1 MKAYLELM
9 RAGNCVMAAFAAL
22 VGVLIAY
29 NILSS
34 SLSLMPI
41 YELSSL
47 IDLSLIFFVVFFITG
62 AGNGLNDYFDID
74 IDKINK
80 PSRPIPSDK
89 ISLKNALY
97 YSLILFVLGIVLAFL
112 VNDLCGIIALLNS
125 IILILYARSLKRT
138 PFFGNAS
145 VGYLT
150 GSTFLFGG
158 AVFGMSG
165 LQALLVLFLLATLAT
180 IAREIVKDV
189 EDIDGDKKDGARTL
203 PILVGARKAS
213 YLAAIFGLIAIIAS
227 PVPYMQSILNEK
239 YLFVVAIADIFLL
252 VAIYQILGK
261 NDAARSSKLFKFAML
276 FALISFIVGA

>member
-9 RAGNCVMAAFAAL
+9 RAGNCAMAAFAGL
-22 VGVLIAY
+22 IGVLIAY

-34 SLSLMPI
+34 ASPYVSLSLF
-41 YELSSL
+41 
-47 IDLSLIFFVVFFITG
+47 DTSLIFAVVFLVTG
-62 AGNGLNDYFDID
+62 AGNGLNDYFDIE
-74 IDKINK
+74 IDKVNK
-80 PSRPIPSDK
+80 PSRPIPSGK
-89 ISLKNALY
+89 ISLKSALY
-97 YSLILFVLGIVLAFL
+97 FSLLLFITGIALAFL
-112 VNDLCGIIALLNS
+112 VNPLCGIIALFNS
-125 IILILYARSLKRT
+125 IVLIFYAQSLKRT

-165 LQALLVLFLLATLAT
+165 LQALLVLFFLATLAT

-189 EDIDGDKKDGARTL
+189 EDIEGDKKDGARTL
-203 PILVGARKAS
+203 PILVGAKKAS
-213 YLAAIFGLIAIIAS
+213 YVAAAFGFTAMLAS

-239 YLFVVAIADIFLL
+239 YLFVVGIADIFFL
-252 VAIYQILGK
+252 VAVYQILGK
-261 NDAARSSKLFKFAML
+261 KDAARSSKMFKFAML